1 MLKFHRPA
9 TACRDFADARSVAY
23 VLGLKAAD
31 VKEDKA
37 AAGDLFVR
45 HVVASASPRL
55 HRTLPAS
62 RRAKKKPPASECRA
76 MPHIRLIRDR

>member
-1 MLKFHRPA
+1 VLKFHRPA

-45 HVVASASPRL
+45 HVVASASPDFIEPC
-55 HRTLPAS
+55 LPPVV
-62 RRAKKKPPASECRA
+62 RKKPPASERRA
-76 MPHIRLIRDR
+76 MPHIRLIRER